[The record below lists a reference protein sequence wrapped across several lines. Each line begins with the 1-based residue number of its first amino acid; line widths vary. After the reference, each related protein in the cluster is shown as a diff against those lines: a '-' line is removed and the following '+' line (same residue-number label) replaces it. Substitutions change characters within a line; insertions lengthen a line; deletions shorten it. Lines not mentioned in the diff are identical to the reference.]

1 MAELNGF
8 PADLNQVK
16 ALALTNYGHFTSMRV
31 DGLRVRGLS
40 LHLDRLVRDCRRLFD
55 AELDPERVR
64 HLIRQAVAD
73 VSGAIVVRVTVF
85 DPDLE
90 LGHPGAEAEPR
101 ILVTTRSAPQTPLPP
116 LRLQSTRYDREM
128 PDVKHVGLFGSLRHR
143 RIAQRAGFDDV
154 VFIDARSNVSELAT
168 SNVGFFDGDRIVWP
182 EAAWLPGVTMA
193 SIDEVHEGQIATVPV
208 GLSELTDMQAAFA
221 TNAVVG
227 VRAIASVDGIE
238 WTDEHP
244 ILGILRKEYA
254 DIPTEPL

>member
-1 MAELNGF
+1 MAELNGL

-31 DGLRVRGLS
+31 EGLRVRGLS
-40 LHLDRLVRDCRRLFD
+40 LHLGRLERDCRRLFD

-64 HLIRQAVAD
+64 HLIRHAVAG
-73 VSGAIVVRVTVF
+73 VSGPIVVRVTVF

-101 ILVTTRSAPQTPLPP
+101 VLITTRTAPQTPLPS

-168 SNVGFFDGDRIVWP
+168 SNIGFFDGHRIVWP
-182 EAAWLPGVTMA
+182 DAAWLSGVTMA
-193 SIDEVHEGQIATVPV
+193 LINDVHEGQVVTAPV
-208 GLSELTDMQAAFA
+208 NLAQLDDMQAAFA

-227 VRAIASVDGIE
+227 VRAISSVDGMR
-238 WTDEHP
+238 WADEHP

-254 DIPTEPL
+254 DIPPESL